1 MKDANKRLEYN
12 KSRQKINNESM
23 INNTASKVGILKFT
37 GVAALAL
44 GSVALATQ
52 NAQALSPLAIV
63 NGITASGGVGVS
75 KNILY
80 GDEPDQDLDIYYPK
94 PLAQAMK
101 AQSASMMVR
110 LMIAIRWW
118 CLSTVAHGR
127 VVIKNSMPLLVRVW
141 RKQVMSPP

>member
-52 NAQALSPLAIV
+52 NAQALS
-63 NGITASGGVGVS
+63 
-75 KNILY
+75 
-80 GDEPDQDLDIYYPK
+80 
-94 PLAQAMK
+94 
-101 AQSASMMVR
+101 SMA
-110 LMIAIRWW
+110 L
-118 CLSTVAHGR
+118 
-127 VVIKNSMPLLVRVW
+127 LLVAALASA
-141 RKQVMSPP
+141 KTFSMVMSPIKIWIFIIPSH

>member
-52 NAQALSPLAIV
+52 NAQALS
-63 NGITASGGVGVS
+63 
-75 KNILY
+75 
-80 GDEPDQDLDIYYPK
+80 
-94 PLAQAMK
+94 
-101 AQSASMMVR
+101 SMA
-110 LMIAIRWW
+110 L
-118 CLSTVAHGR
+118 
-127 VVIKNSMPLLVRVW
+127 LLVAALASA
-141 RKQVMSPP
+141 KTFSMVMSPIKIWIFIILSH